1 MKFIIETGMLNERI
15 KQGIK
20 KAVETASKSRLV
32 WMRRIS
38 PSAFHE

>member
-1 MKFIIETGMLNERI
+1 MKFIIESGMLNERI

-32 WMRRIS
+32 LDAAYIPICLS
-38 PSAFHE
+38 